1 MIFIDNKLKKTM
13 IKLCLFKCFLFLS
26 LTFSV
31 FTTLSQEIEKPNIL
45 FISVDDLKP
54 TIGSFGDEFAITPN
68 IDELSKEATVFL
80 NNQNQLAICAA
91 SRVSFLTGLRPD
103 KTKVWDLKTKMR
115 DVNPDVLTLPEHFKN
130 NGYQTIG
137 IGKIYD
143 PRAVHGGRDRRSW
156 SVPFITQNQL
166 KFSDGFSFPSG
177 GFYQGKENRAMRA
190 KLRQEATDKGV
201 SNLNKY
207 ESDRFKPPYENADVP
222 DGAYMDGAIA
232 NRAIELIDQMDSS
245 QPFFLAVGFLRPHL
259 PFNAPTKYWNMYKED
274 EIQLAEF
281 RTKSKNPVDIAYK
294 GGWEINTY
302 KAPGIEYIEN
312 EEGLLI
318 LPEEIQRKLIH
329 GYYAA
334 TSYIDAQVGKLVAK
348 LKEKGFDKNTIIVLW
363 GDHGFHLGDHSMWT
377 KHTNFEQS
385 TRSPLLIKDPRIK
398 KTVSVNSPTE
408 FIDVFPTLCDLAK
421 LEIPEVLDGISLRP
435 QIMGVQTTSK
445 IFAVSQYPR
454 HGNIMGY
461 SFRTKRHRY
470 TVWIKNKKSTEP
482 IYIEDIFAE
491 ELYDYDNDPLETD
504 NIINYPEQQ
513 GIKTTFQTLAARF
526 FNTQIINEPK
536 PVTNEATKQYIKA
549 SPNNKWANER
559 SKVISRYVAA
569 EMQMNK
575 NQAKFLQE
583 TLYDKYARNNE
594 LTSSKSLSKSE
605 IEAIYRETFSI
616 ASQLLMTRFTKKQFE
631 RISEL
636 EKEKMNQLRN

>member
-1 MIFIDNKLKKTM
+1 MIHLP
-13 IKLCLFKCFLFLS
+13 FKYLLFLTLIS
-26 LTFSV
+26 TVLT
-31 FTTLSQEIEKPNIL
+31 TQSQEIEKPNIL
-45 FISVDDLKP
+45 FISIDDLKP
-54 TIGSFGDEFAITPN
+54 SIGSFGDELAVTPN
-68 IDELSKEATVFL
+68 IDELSKEATIFL
-80 NNQNQLAICAA
+80 NNHNQLAICAA

-103 KTKVWDLKTKMR
+103 NTKVWDLKTKMR

-130 NGYQTIG
+130 NGYETIG

-143 PRAVHGGRDRRSW
+143 PRAVDSGRDRRSW

-166 KFSDGFSFPSG
+166 KFSDGYSFPSG
-177 GFYQGKENRAMRA
+177 GFYQGKENREIRS
-190 KLRQEATDKGV
+190 KFRQEGIEKGV

-232 NRAIELIDQMDSS
+232 NRAVELIDEMDSS
-245 QPFFLAVGFLRPHL
+245 KPFFLAVGFLRPHL
-259 PFNAPTKYWNMYKED
+259 PFNAPTRYWNMYNED

-302 KAPGIEYIEN
+302 KVPGIEYIEN

-318 LPEEIQRKLIH
+318 LPDDIQRKLIH

-334 TSYIDAQVGKLVAK
+334 TSYIDAQIGKLVAK
-348 LKEKGFDKNTIIVLW
+348 LKEKGLDKNTIIVLW
-363 GDHGFHLGDHSMWT
+363 GDHGFHLGDHSQWT

-398 KTVSVNSPTE
+398 KTISVNSPTE
-408 FIDVFPTLCDLAK
+408 FIDVFPTLCDLAE
-421 LEIPEVLDGISLRP
+421 LEIPDVLDGISLKP
-435 QIMGVQTTSK
+435 HIMGEQTTSK

-461 SFRTKRHRY
+461 SFRSKTHRY
-470 TVWIKNKKSTEP
+470 TVWVKNKKSTEP
-482 IYIEDIFAE
+482 IEIKDIYAE
-491 ELYDYDNDPLETD
+491 ELYDYVNDPLETD
-504 NIINYPEQQ
+504 NIINYPESER
-513 GIKTTFQTLAARF
+513 IKNAYRTQAFNF
-526 FNTQIINEPK
+526 FISQIVNEPEPIIEEVNTEYKK
-536 PVTNEATKQYIKA
+536 PA
-549 SPNNKWANER
+549 PNNKWANER
-559 SKVISRYVAA
+559 SKVISRYIVS
-569 EMQMNK
+569 EMLMNK
-575 NQAKFLQE
+575 KQAQFLQE
-583 TLYDKYARNNE
+583 ILYDKYARNNE
-594 LTSSKSLSKSE
+594 LTLSKNLSKDE
-605 IEAIYRETFSI
+605 IEAIYRETYSI
-616 ASQLLMTRFTKKQFE
+616 ISKQLMSKFTKKQFD

>member
-1 MIFIDNKLKKTM
+1 MIHLP
-13 IKLCLFKCFLFLS
+13 FKYLLFLTLIS
-26 LTFSV
+26 TVLT
-31 FTTLSQEIEKPNIL
+31 TQSQEIEKPNIL
-45 FISVDDLKP
+45 FISIDDLKP
-54 TIGSFGDEFAITPN
+54 SIGSFGDEFAVTPN
-68 IDELSKEATVFL
+68 IDELSKEATIFL
-80 NNQNQLAICAA
+80 NNHNQLAICAA

-103 KTKVWDLKTKMR
+103 NTKVWDLKTKMR

-130 NGYQTIG
+130 NGYETIG

-143 PRAVHGGRDRRSW
+143 PRAVDSGRDRRSW

-166 KFSDGFSFPSG
+166 KFSDGYSFPSG
-177 GFYQGKENRAMRA
+177 GFYQGKENREIRS
-190 KLRQEATDKGV
+190 KFRQEGIEKGV

-232 NRAIELIDQMDSS
+232 NRAVELIDQMDSS
-245 QPFFLAVGFLRPHL
+245 KPFFLAVGFLRPHL
-259 PFNAPTKYWNMYKED
+259 PFNAPTKYWNMYNED

-318 LPEEIQRKLIH
+318 LPDDIQRKLIH

-334 TSYIDAQVGKLVAK
+334 TSYIDAQIGKLVAK
-348 LKEKGFDKNTIIVLW
+348 LKEKGLDKNTIIVLW
-363 GDHGFHLGDHSMWT
+363 GDHGFHLGDHSQWT

-398 KTVSVNSPTE
+398 KTISVNSPTE
-408 FIDVFPTLCDLAK
+408 FIDVFPTLCDLAE
-421 LEIPEVLDGISLRP
+421 LEIPDVLDGISLKP
-435 QIMGVQTTSK
+435 HIMGEQTTSK

-461 SFRTKRHRY
+461 SFRSKTHRY
-470 TVWIKNKKSTEP
+470 TVWVKNKKSTEP
-482 IYIEDIFAE
+482 IEIKDIYAE
-491 ELYDYDNDPLETD
+491 ELYDYVNDPLETD
-504 NIINYPEQQ
+504 NIINYPESER
-513 GIKTTFQTLAARF
+513 IKNAYRTQAFNF
-526 FNTQIINEPK
+526 FISQIVNEPEPIIEEVNTEYKK
-536 PVTNEATKQYIKA
+536 PA
-549 SPNNKWANER
+549 PNNKWANER
-559 SKVISRYVAA
+559 SKVISRYIVS
-569 EMQMNK
+569 EMLMNK
-575 NQAKFLQE
+575 KQAQFLQE
-583 TLYDKYARNNE
+583 ILYDKYARNNE
-594 LTSSKSLSKSE
+594 LTLSKNLSKDE
-605 IEAIYRETFSI
+605 IEAIYRETYSI
-616 ASQLLMTRFTKKQFE
+616 ISKQLMSKFTKKQFD

>member
-1 MIFIDNKLKKTM
+1 MIQLRLFNYLLFI
-13 IKLCLFKCFLFLS
+13 FLTS
-26 LTFSV
+26 SV
-31 FTTLSQEIEKPNIL
+31 FTTQSQETEKPNIL

-54 TIGSFGDEFAITPN
+54 SIGSFGDEFAVTPN
-68 IDELSKEATVFL
+68 IDELSKDATVFL

-115 DVNPDVLTLPEHFKN
+115 DVNPEVLTLPEHFKN
-130 NGYQTIG
+130 SGYQTIG
-137 IGKIYD
+137 VGKIYD
-143 PRAVHGGRDRRSW
+143 PRAVDGGRDRRSW
-156 SVPFITQNQL
+156 SVPFVTQNQL
-166 KFSDGFSFPSG
+166 TFSDGYSFPSG
-177 GFYQGKENRAMRA
+177 GFYQGKENRAVRA
-190 KLRQEATDKGV
+190 KLRQEAIDKGV
-201 SNLNKY
+201 NNLNKY

-232 NRAIELIDQMDSS
+232 NRAVELLDQMDTTK
-245 QPFFLAVGFLRPHL
+245 PFFLAVGFLRPHL
-259 PFNAPTKYWNMYKED
+259 PFNAPTKYWNLYKEE

-281 RTKSKNPVDIAYK
+281 QTKSKNPVDIAYK

-312 EEGLLI
+312 DEGLLI
-318 LPEEIQRKLIH
+318 LPDDIQRKLIH

-334 TSYIDAQVGKLVAK
+334 TSYIDAQIGKVIAK
-348 LKEKGFDKNTIIVLW
+348 LKERGLDKNTIIVLW

-385 TRSPLLIKDPRIK
+385 NRSPLLIKDPRIK

-408 FIDVFPTLCDLAK
+408 FIDVFPTLCDLAE

-435 QIMGVQTTSK
+435 QIMGEQTTSK

-513 GIKTTFQTLAARF
+513 RIKTTFQTLAARF
-526 FNTQIINEPK
+526 FNTQIINEPE
-536 PVTNEATKQYIKA
+536 PVANKVIKQYIKA
-549 SPNNKWANER
+549 APNNKWANER
-559 SKVISRYVAA
+559 SKVISRYVAT

-575 NQAKFLQE
+575 NQTKFLQE

-594 LTSSKSLSKSE
+594 LTSSDDLSNDE
-605 IEAIYRETFSI
+605 IEAIYKETFSMI
-616 ASQLLMTRFTKKQFE
+616 SQQLLSKFTKKQFE

-636 EKEKMNQLRN
+636 EREKMNELSN

>member
-1 MIFIDNKLKKTM
+1 MIHLP
-13 IKLCLFKCFLFLS
+13 FKYLLFLTLIS
-26 LTFSV
+26 TVLT
-31 FTTLSQEIEKPNIL
+31 TQSQEIDKPNIL
-45 FISVDDLKP
+45 FISIDDLKP
-54 TIGSFGDEFAITPN
+54 SIGSFGDEFAVTPN
-68 IDELSKEATVFL
+68 IDELSKEATIFL
-80 NNQNQLAICAA
+80 NNHNQLAICAA

-103 KTKVWDLKTKMR
+103 NTKVWDLKTKMR

-130 NGYQTIG
+130 NGYETIG

-143 PRAVHGGRDRRSW
+143 PRAVDSGRDRRSW

-166 KFSDGFSFPSG
+166 KFSDGYSFPSG
-177 GFYQGKENRAMRA
+177 GFYQGKENREIRS
-190 KLRQEATDKGV
+190 KFRQEGIEKGV

-232 NRAIELIDQMDSS
+232 NRAVELIDEMDSS
-245 QPFFLAVGFLRPHL
+245 KPFFLAVGFLRPHL
-259 PFNAPTKYWNMYKED
+259 PFNAPTKYWNMYNED

-318 LPEEIQRKLIH
+318 LPDDIQRKLIH

-334 TSYIDAQVGKLVAK
+334 TSYIDAQIGKLVTK
-348 LKEKGFDKNTIIVLW
+348 LKEKGLDKNTIIVLW
-363 GDHGFHLGDHSMWT
+363 GDHGFHLGDHSQWT

-398 KTVSVNSPTE
+398 KTISVNSPTE
-408 FIDVFPTLCDLAK
+408 FIDVFPTLCDLAE
-421 LEIPEVLDGISLRP
+421 LEIPDVLDGISLKP
-435 QIMGVQTTSK
+435 HIMGEQTTSK

-461 SFRTKRHRY
+461 SFRSKTHRY
-470 TVWIKNKKSTEP
+470 TVWVKNKKSTEP
-482 IYIEDIFAE
+482 IEIKDIYAE
-491 ELYDYDNDPLETD
+491 ELYDYVNDPLETD
-504 NIINYPEQQ
+504 NIINYPESER
-513 GIKTTFQTLAARF
+513 IKNAYRTQAFNF
-526 FNTQIINEPK
+526 FISQIVNEPEPIIEEVNTEYKK
-536 PVTNEATKQYIKA
+536 PA
-549 SPNNKWANER
+549 PNNKWANER
-559 SKVISRYVAA
+559 SKVISRYIVS
-569 EMQMNK
+569 EMLMNK

-583 TLYDKYARNNE
+583 ILYDKYARNNE
-594 LTSSKSLSKSE
+594 LTLSKNLSKDE
-605 IEAIYRETFSI
+605 IEAIYRETYSI
-616 ASQLLMTRFTKKQFE
+616 ISKQLMSKFTKKQFD

>member
-1 MIFIDNKLKKTM
+1 MIHLP
-13 IKLCLFKCFLFLS
+13 FKYLLFLTLIS
-26 LTFSV
+26 TVLT
-31 FTTLSQEIEKPNIL
+31 TQSQEIEKPNIL
-45 FISVDDLKP
+45 FISIDDLKP
-54 TIGSFGDEFAITPN
+54 SIGSFGDEFAVTPN
-68 IDELSKEATVFL
+68 IDELSKEATIFL
-80 NNQNQLAICAA
+80 NNHNQLAICAA

-103 KTKVWDLKTKMR
+103 NTKVWDLKTKMR

-130 NGYQTIG
+130 NGYETIG

-143 PRAVHGGRDRRSW
+143 PRAVDSGRDRRSW

-166 KFSDGFSFPSG
+166 KFSDGYSFPSG
-177 GFYQGKENRAMRA
+177 GFYQGKENREIRS
-190 KLRQEATDKGV
+190 KFRQEGIEKGV

-232 NRAIELIDQMDSS
+232 NRAVELIDEMDSS
-245 QPFFLAVGFLRPHL
+245 KPFFLAVGFLRPHL
-259 PFNAPTKYWNMYKED
+259 PFNAPTKYWNMYNED

-318 LPEEIQRKLIH
+318 LPDDIQRKLIH

-334 TSYIDAQVGKLVAK
+334 TSYIDAQIGKLVTK
-348 LKEKGFDKNTIIVLW
+348 LKEKGLDKNTIIVLW
-363 GDHGFHLGDHSMWT
+363 GDHGFHLGDHSQWT

-398 KTVSVNSPTE
+398 KTISVNSPTE
-408 FIDVFPTLCDLAK
+408 FIDVFPTLCDLAE
-421 LEIPEVLDGISLRP
+421 LEIPDVLDGISLKP
-435 QIMGVQTTSK
+435 HIMGEQTTSK

-461 SFRTKRHRY
+461 SFRSKTHRY
-470 TVWIKNKKSTEP
+470 TVWVKNKKSTEP
-482 IYIEDIFAE
+482 IEIKDIYAE
-491 ELYDYDNDPLETD
+491 ELYDYVNDPLETD
-504 NIINYPEQQ
+504 NIINYPESER
-513 GIKTTFQTLAARF
+513 IKNAYRTQAFNF
-526 FNTQIINEPK
+526 FISQIVNEPEPIIEEVNTEYKK
-536 PVTNEATKQYIKA
+536 PA
-549 SPNNKWANER
+549 PNNKWANER
-559 SKVISRYVAA
+559 SKVISRYIVS
-569 EMQMNK
+569 EMLMNK
-575 NQAKFLQE
+575 KQAQFLQE
-583 TLYDKYARNNE
+583 ILYDKYARNNE
-594 LTSSKSLSKSE
+594 LTLSKNLSKDE
-605 IEAIYRETFSI
+605 IEAIYRETYSI
-616 ASQLLMTRFTKKQFE
+616 ISKQLMSKFTKKQFD

>member
-1 MIFIDNKLKKTM
+1 MIHLP
-13 IKLCLFKCFLFLS
+13 FKYLLFLTLIS
-26 LTFSV
+26 TVLT
-31 FTTLSQEIEKPNIL
+31 TQSQEIEKPNIL
-45 FISVDDLKP
+45 FISIDDLKP
-54 TIGSFGDEFAITPN
+54 SIGSFGDEFAVTPN
-68 IDELSKEATVFL
+68 IDELSKEATIFL
-80 NNQNQLAICAA
+80 NNHNQLAICAA

-103 KTKVWDLKTKMR
+103 NTKVWDLKTKMR

-130 NGYQTIG
+130 NGYETIG

-143 PRAVHGGRDRRSW
+143 PRAVDSGRDRRSW

-166 KFSDGFSFPSG
+166 KFSDGYSFPSG
-177 GFYQGKENRAMRA
+177 GFYQGKENREIRS
-190 KLRQEATDKGV
+190 KFRQEGIEKGV

-232 NRAIELIDQMDSS
+232 NRAVELIDEMDSS
-245 QPFFLAVGFLRPHL
+245 KPFFLAVGFLRPHL
-259 PFNAPTKYWNMYKED
+259 PFNAPTKYWNMYNED

-318 LPEEIQRKLIH
+318 LPDDIQRKLIH

-334 TSYIDAQVGKLVAK
+334 TSYIDAQIGKLVTK
-348 LKEKGFDKNTIIVLW
+348 LKEKGLDKNTIIVLW
-363 GDHGFHLGDHSMWT
+363 GDHGFHLGDHSQWT

-398 KTVSVNSPTE
+398 KTISVNSPTE
-408 FIDVFPTLCDLAK
+408 FIDVFPTLCDLAE
-421 LEIPEVLDGISLRP
+421 LEIPDVLDGISLKP
-435 QIMGVQTTSK
+435 HIMGEQTTSK

-461 SFRTKRHRY
+461 SFRSKTHRY
-470 TVWIKNKKSTEP
+470 TVWVKNKKSTEP
-482 IYIEDIFAE
+482 IEIKDIYAE
-491 ELYDYDNDPLETD
+491 ELYDYVNDPLETD
-504 NIINYPEQQ
+504 NIINYPESER
-513 GIKTTFQTLAARF
+513 IKNAYRTQAFNF
-526 FNTQIINEPK
+526 FISQIVNEPEPIIEKLNTEYKK
-536 PVTNEATKQYIKA
+536 PA
-549 SPNNKWANER
+549 PNNKWANER
-559 SKVISRYVAA
+559 SKVISRYIVS
-569 EMQMNK
+569 EMLMNK

-583 TLYDKYARNNE
+583 ILYDKYARNNE
-594 LTSSKSLSKSE
+594 LTLSKDLSKDE
-605 IEAIYRETFSI
+605 IEAIYRETYSI
-616 ASQLLMTRFTKKQFE
+616 ISKQLMSKFTKKQFD

>member
-1 MIFIDNKLKKTM
+1 MIHLP
-13 IKLCLFKCFLFLS
+13 FKYLLFLTLIS
-26 LTFSV
+26 TVLT
-31 FTTLSQEIEKPNIL
+31 TQSQEIEKPNIL
-45 FISVDDLKP
+45 FISIDDLKP
-54 TIGSFGDEFAITPN
+54 SIGSFGDELAVTPN
-68 IDELSKEATVFL
+68 IDELSKEATIFL
-80 NNQNQLAICAA
+80 NNHNQLAICAA

-103 KTKVWDLKTKMR
+103 NTKVWDLKTKMR

-130 NGYQTIG
+130 NGYETIG

-143 PRAVHGGRDRRSW
+143 PRAVDSGRDRRSW

-166 KFSDGFSFPSG
+166 KFSDGYSFPSG
-177 GFYQGKENRAMRA
+177 GFYQGKENREIRS
-190 KLRQEATDKGV
+190 KFRQEGIEKGV

-232 NRAIELIDQMDSS
+232 NRAVELIDEMDSS
-245 QPFFLAVGFLRPHL
+245 KPFFLAVGFLRPHL
-259 PFNAPTKYWNMYKED
+259 PFNAPTRYWNMYNED

-318 LPEEIQRKLIH
+318 LPDDIQRKLIH

-334 TSYIDAQVGKLVAK
+334 TSYIDAQIGKLVAK
-348 LKEKGFDKNTIIVLW
+348 LKEKGLDKNTIIVLW
-363 GDHGFHLGDHSMWT
+363 GDHGFHLGDHSQWT

-398 KTVSVNSPTE
+398 KTISVNSPTE
-408 FIDVFPTLCDLAK
+408 FIDVFPTLCDLAE
-421 LEIPEVLDGISLRP
+421 LEIPDVLDGISLKP
-435 QIMGVQTTSK
+435 HIMGEQTTSK

-461 SFRTKRHRY
+461 SFRSKTHRY
-470 TVWIKNKKSTEP
+470 TVWVKNKKSTEP
-482 IYIEDIFAE
+482 IEIKDIYAE
-491 ELYDYDNDPLETD
+491 ELYDYVNDPLETD
-504 NIINYPEQQ
+504 NIINYPESER
-513 GIKTTFQTLAARF
+513 IKNAYRTQAFNF
-526 FNTQIINEPK
+526 FISQIVNEPEPIIEEVNTEYKK
-536 PVTNEATKQYIKA
+536 PA
-549 SPNNKWANER
+549 PNNKWANER
-559 SKVISRYVAA
+559 SKVISRYIVS
-569 EMQMNK
+569 EMLMNK
-575 NQAKFLQE
+575 KQAQFLQE
-583 TLYDKYARNNE
+583 ILYDKYARNNE
-594 LTSSKSLSKSE
+594 LTLSKNLSKDE
-605 IEAIYRETFSI
+605 IEAIYRETYSI
-616 ASQLLMTRFTKKQFE
+616 ISKQLMSKFTKKQFD

>member
-1 MIFIDNKLKKTM
+1 MIHLP
-13 IKLCLFKCFLFLS
+13 FKYLLFLTLIS
-26 LTFSV
+26 TVLT
-31 FTTLSQEIEKPNIL
+31 TQSQEIEKPNIL
-45 FISVDDLKP
+45 FISIDDLKP
-54 TIGSFGDEFAITPN
+54 SIGSFGDEFAVTPN
-68 IDELSKEATVFL
+68 IDELSKEATIFL
-80 NNQNQLAICAA
+80 NNHNQLAICAA

-103 KTKVWDLKTKMR
+103 NTKVWDLKTKMR

-130 NGYQTIG
+130 NGYETIG

-143 PRAVHGGRDRRSW
+143 PRAVDSGRDRRSW

-166 KFSDGFSFPSG
+166 KFSDGYSFPSG
-177 GFYQGKENRAMRA
+177 GFYQGKENREIRS
-190 KLRQEATDKGV
+190 KFRQEGIEKGV

-232 NRAIELIDQMDSS
+232 NRAVELIDQMDSS
-245 QPFFLAVGFLRPHL
+245 KPFFLAVGFLRPHL
-259 PFNAPTKYWNMYKED
+259 PFNAPTKYWNMYNED

-318 LPEEIQRKLIH
+318 LPDDIQRKLIH

-334 TSYIDAQVGKLVAK
+334 TSYIDAQIGKLVAK
-348 LKEKGFDKNTIIVLW
+348 LKEKGLDKNTIIVLW
-363 GDHGFHLGDHSMWT
+363 GDHGFHLGDHSQWT

-398 KTVSVNSPTE
+398 KTISVNSPTE
-408 FIDVFPTLCDLAK
+408 FIDVFPTLCDLAE
-421 LEIPEVLDGISLRP
+421 LEIPDVLDGISLKP
-435 QIMGVQTTSK
+435 HIMGEQTTSK

-461 SFRTKRHRY
+461 SFRSKTHRY
-470 TVWIKNKKSTEP
+470 TVWVKNKKSTEP
-482 IYIEDIFAE
+482 IEIKDIYAE
-491 ELYDYDNDPLETD
+491 ELYDYVNDPLETD
-504 NIINYPEQQ
+504 NIINYPESER
-513 GIKTTFQTLAARF
+513 IKNAYRTQAFNF
-526 FNTQIINEPK
+526 FISQIVNEPEPIIAEVNTEYKK
-536 PVTNEATKQYIKA
+536 PA
-549 SPNNKWANER
+549 PNNKWANER
-559 SKVISRYVAA
+559 SKVISRYIVS
-569 EMQMNK
+569 EMLMNK
-575 NQAKFLQE
+575 KQAQFLQE
-583 TLYDKYARNNE
+583 ILYDKYARNNE
-594 LTSSKSLSKSE
+594 LTLSKNLSKDE
-605 IEAIYRETFSI
+605 IEAIYRETYSI
-616 ASQLLMTRFTKKQFE
+616 ISKQLMSKFTKKQFD